1 MHEYTPNKSKN
12 LQNKIKIL
20 YYNYTYIIL
29 FFYTV
34 FTMEKSNKIN
44 TSWKKEIRNALQK
57 IIIFADLERFLDTD
71 GFEETKWSI
80 VNSLQTLWVQLNEEI
95 RNYIDIELLKKLLQK
110 LDNKI
115 KYEKDASKN
124 IYYKAM
130 STYWDESTLMDV
142 RTILQVIISR
152 SENNVLALIENW
164 ALEYNWSVVQ
174 RKTDLA
180 TNLTITEVNWVPVD
194 PFNIPSTF
202 KPWDVVEF
210 ETP

>member
-1 MHEYTPNKSKN
+1 MNIHQIKTKIC
-12 LQNKIKIL
+12 KIKL
-20 YYNYTYIIL
+20 KYYTINYTYIIL

-57 IIIFADLERFLDTD
+57 IIIFADLEKFLDTD
-71 GFEETKWSI
+71 GFEETKSSI

-110 LDNKI
+110 LDNEI
-115 KYEKDASKN
+115 KYEKDGSSN
-124 IYYKAM
+124 IYFKAM
-130 STYWDESTLMDV
+130 STYWDESTLMHV
-142 RTILQVIISR
+142 RTILQVIISK
-152 SENNVLALIENW
+152 SEDNVLALIENW

-174 RKTDLA
+174 SK
-180 TNLTITEVNWVPVD
+180 TNLITNFEITKVNWVTT
-194 PFNIPSTF
+194 NEIKKF

-210 ETP
+210 EAT